1 MEREE
6 YAFVLG
12 LLLILA
18 ALAYP
23 PQHLMGTFC
32 EGESGR
38 LGDYTVSVS
47 NGFLRVVSGE
57 ELFVARKS
65 EVLLE
70 KVPLDYNHS
79 DGCYTLQVTRKPET
93 ALYLFALGAVMVGG
107 FFYYVAFLKYR

>member
-6 YAFVLG
+6 YVFIVG
-12 LLLILA
+12 LLLMLA

-23 PQHLMGTFC
+23 PQQLAGTFC
-32 EGESGR
+32 EGERGR

-47 NGFLRVVSGE
+47 NGFLRVVAGE
-57 ELFVARKS
+57 ELFVARKG

-70 KVPLDYNHS
+70 KVPLEYAHS
-79 DGCYTLQVTRKPET
+79 DGCYTLQVARKPET

-107 FFYYVAFLKYR
+107 FFYYIAFLKYR